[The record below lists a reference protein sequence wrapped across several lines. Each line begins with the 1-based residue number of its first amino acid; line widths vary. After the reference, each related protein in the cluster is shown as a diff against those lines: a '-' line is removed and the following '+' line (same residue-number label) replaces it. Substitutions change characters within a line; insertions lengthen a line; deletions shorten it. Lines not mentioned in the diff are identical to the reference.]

1 MAGPIPV
8 SVLTGFLGSGKT
20 TLLNRLLKDPALT
33 DTAVIINEFGDV
45 GIDHLLVEKASEGI
59 IELSDGCLCCTV
71 RGELVDTLA
80 DLIDRLQTGKL
91 QRLKRIIIE
100 TTGLADPAPVL
111 HAIMGHP
118 VLLQA
123 FRVDGVIT
131 TVDAVH
137 GMATLDAHEEA
148 VKQASVA
155 DRIVITKTD
164 LRQSVGLVDPLRA
177 RLQALNPGAD
187 IIDVSD
193 ERTGF
198 AALFECGVYNPETK
212 TVDVQRWLKS
222 EAWRDREHERHE
234 LEHHGHHHHHDH
246 HDHDSHDHHHD
257 VNRHDAAIRSFSL
270 THDKPVPLSS
280 FDMFIDLLRS
290 AHGEK
295 LLRVKGIVLLEDDP
309 ERPLVIHGVQQIFHP
324 PVRLAAWPE
333 GVRETRL
340 VMIVKDLPESY
351 VQQLF
356 NAFLNRPQIDM
367 PDRAALFDNPLAI
380 PGVKRV

>member
-1 MAGPIPV
+1 MATPIPV

-20 TLLNRLLKDPALT
+20 TLLNRLLKDPALA

-91 QRLKRIIIE
+91 QRLKRVIIE

-131 TVDAVH
+131 TVDAVN

-148 VKQASVA
+148 VKQAAVA
-155 DRIVITKTD
+155 DRIVMTKTD
-164 LRQSVGLVDPLRA
+164 LRQAAGQTEALRE
-177 RLQALNPGAD
+177 RLAALNPGAD
-187 IIDVSD
+187 IIDVGD
-193 ERTGF
+193 QRTGF

-212 TVDVQRWLKS
+212 TIDVQRWLKS
-222 EAWRDREHERHE
+222 EAYRDRAHERE
-234 LEHHGHHHHHDH
+234 GIDHHHHNDHDHDHHDH
-246 HDHDSHDHHHD
+246 HDHHHD
-257 VNRHDAAIRSFSL
+257 LNRHDAAIRSFSL
-270 THDKPVPLSS
+270 RHDAPVPLSS

-309 ERPLVIHGVQQIFHP
+309 DRPLVIHGVQQIFHP
-324 PVRLAAWPE
+324 PARLAAWPE
-333 GVRETRL
+333 GLRETRL

-351 VQQLF
+351 VTQLF
-356 NAFLNRPQIDM
+356 NAFLNQPQIDM
-367 PDRAALFDNPLAI
+367 PDRAALYDNPLAI
-380 PGVKRV
+380 PGVKLG

>member
-91 QRLKRIIIE
+91 QRLKRVIIE

-148 VKQASVA
+148 VKQAAVA